1 MEPVVVIDFETTG
14 LSPEHGARATEIAA
28 VLVRN
33 GQVVDRYQSLMNAG
47 QRIPPFIQ
55 SLTGITNSMIRAAP
69 PAAQVMAEVADFV
82 GDYPLVA
89 HNASFDRKFWQQNSR
104 ASATRRS
111 APSSARCWSHAGSF
125 RELPTTNSGRGHL
138 RKPSCDRP
146 PPPCAGGCRDGRPP
160 TLFLER
166 RLVEQF
172 RLGAVSYELLQR
184 IQRASRSRS
193 PSVHKDIK
201 RKRGRR
207 D

>member
-55 SLTGITNSMIRAAP
+55 SLTGITNNMIRAAP

-89 HNASFDRKFWQQNSR
+89 HNASFDRKFWQAELAHIGYQAQRTFVCSMLVARRVLPGAPNHKLGTLATYASLPATGRHHR
-104 ASATRRS
+104 ALAD
-111 APSSARCWSHAGSF
+111 AEMAA
-125 RELPTTNSGRGHL
+125 HL
-138 RKPSCDRP
+138 
-146 PPPCAGGCRDGRPP
+146 

-172 RLGAVSYELLQR
+172 RLGAVSYELLRR
-184 IQRASRSRS
+184 IQRASRSRLS
-193 PSVHKDIK
+193 ECAQ
-201 RKRGRR
+201 GY
-207 D
+207 